1 MSIGVEITTSLRSG
15 PSNPGRGSGRLHIPA
30 VTEKGPVGTTPIVR
44 SLAQYESIFGG
55 RTAYSSAAYD
65 TARLFWEE
73 GGSELAVTRV
83 VGPNA
88 AVGSI
93 TLNDRAATP
102 LPTLRVDAVDP
113 GAHSSTTSVQVV
125 ANGSNFDIIV
135 RVDGGIVQRFDN
147 LATPAEAVEA
157 AYRSPYVKIANLAS
171 ATAAPNN
178 NPAVQGAPV
187 SLIAGSDDRAA
198 ITAETVIAA
207 LDAAGDVAPAGA
219 VAAPGYTADV
229 IGASLLAHA
238 RAKGKIALLAM
249 DNDATV
255 AEVKAAAA
263 VLSAN
268 PDAAYGGLFYPHLVV
283 PDGSRS
289 RTVSP
294 EGYVAAARARAHH
307 SVGFWQVPAG
317 ERALTRWAT
326 DTVSPFDEIVNNDLA
341 LGYVNGIAVT
351 SGRIR
356 LYGWSSLSKDRENL
370 GLLSARDA
378 LNSITAGVKDR
389 LAPHVFSAVDGR
401 GHMLAFVRSDVV
413 GFLDPIASAGGFYA
427 RIANDVLVDP
437 GYSVTVD
444 SSINTV
450 ESLARNEVNVSIAV
464 RLSPT
469 AQLIKAEIIKVALE
483 ATV

>member
-15 PSNPGRGSGRLHIPA
+15 PSNPGRGSGRFHIPA
-30 VTEKGPVGTTPIVR
+30 VTEKGPTATTPVVR

-55 RTAYSSAAYD
+55 RTAYSSTAYD
-65 TARLFWEE
+65 SVRLFFEE
-73 GGSELAVTRV
+73 GGSEVAVTRV

-88 AVGSI
+88 AVGSL
-93 TLNDRAATP
+93 TLNDRAGAP
-102 LPTLRVDAVDP
+102 LPTLRIDAVDP
-113 GAHSSTTSVQVV
+113 GAHSATTSVEV
-125 ANGSNFDIIV
+125 ANNGSNFDIIV
-135 RVDGGIVQRFDN
+135 RNGTDIVQRFTN
-147 LATPAEAVEA
+147 LTSPADAVDA
-157 AYRSPYVKIANLAS
+157 AYRSPFVRIVNLGS
-171 ATAAPNN
+171 ATAAPQN
-178 NPAVQGAPV
+178 NPAVIAATP
-187 SLIAGSDDRAA
+187 LIAGSDDRAA

-207 LDAAGDVAPAGA
+207 LDAAGDVAPGGI

-229 IGASLLAHA
+229 IGEDLLAHA
-238 RAKGKIALLAM
+238 RRTNKVAALSM
-249 DNDATV
+249 DADATV

-263 VLSAN
+263 VLSTG

-294 EGYVAAARARAHH
+294 EGYVAAVRARAHLA
-307 SVGFWQVPAG
+307 VGFWQVPAG

-326 DTVSPFDEIVNNDLA
+326 DTTSPFDEIVNNDLA
-341 LGYVNGIAVT
+341 LGLVNGIAVT

-356 LYGWSSLSKDRENL
+356 LYGWSSLSSDRDDL
-370 GLLSARDA
+370 GLLSARDV
-378 LNSITAGVKDR
+378 LNNLAVGIKAR
-389 LAPHVFSAVDGR
+389 LAPHVFSTIDGR

-413 GFLDPIASAGGFYA
+413 GYLDPIASAGGFYA
-427 RIANDVLVDP
+427 RIVDDVPIDP

-444 SSINTV
+444 ESINTV
-450 ESLARNEVNVSIAV
+450 ESLARNEVNVSVAV